1 MTAHGKTILK
11 LVVLVVGMFGFAFAL
26 VPIYDLICEVTG
38 LGGRTDGKTEVAV
51 DELRVDSSRLVTV
64 RFVTNTNEGMPWAFQ
79 SEKQAMRVHPGETH
93 SAEFVIENL
102 SNRGIHGQAIP
113 SLVPILA
120 TDYFHKTE
128 CFCFTQQYLAAGETM
143 RMPLVFTVDPELP
156 EHVRS
161 VTLSY
166 AYFEV
171 PQVEGNPLTS

>member
-1 MTAHGKTILK
+1 MTTHGKTILK
-11 LVVLVVGMFGFAFAL
+11 LGLLVVGMFGFAFAL

-38 LGGRTDGKTEVAV
+38 LGGRTDGKAEIAV
-51 DELRVDSSRLVTV
+51 GELPVDTSRLVTV
-64 RFVTNTNEGMPWAFQ
+64 RFVTNTNEGMPWEFYSDKQ
-79 SEKQAMRVHPGETH
+79 SMRVHPGETKQADFIIKNM
-93 SAEFVIENL
+93 SD
-102 SNRGIHGQAIP
+102 RGINGQAIP

-128 CFCFTQQYLAAGETM
+128 CFCFTQQYLEAGDSM

-156 EHVRS
+156 DHVQS

-171 PQVEGNPLTS
+171 PATTI